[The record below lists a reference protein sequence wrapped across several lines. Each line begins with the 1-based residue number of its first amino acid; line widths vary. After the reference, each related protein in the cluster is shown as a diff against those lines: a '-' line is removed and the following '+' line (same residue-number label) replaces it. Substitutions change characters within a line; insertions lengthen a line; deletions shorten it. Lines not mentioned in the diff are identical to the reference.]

1 MASERDHS
9 VWDLL
14 AACRA
19 KALGIGLLSGGY
31 ARSDLECAQGTA
43 CSFAKLHALLDS
55 SILDASFNL
64 ANATKILREAPM
76 ENNSLKELYIEQLR
90 DIYDAENQLVK
101 ALPEMAKAATSEELR
116 SGFENHLEQTKEHAR
131 RLERVFKDLGEKAKG
146 KKCKGM
152 QGLIA
157 EGKEV
162 IDEDFE
168 DEVKDA
174 ALISAA
180 QRVEHYE
187 IAAYGTVRTYAEILG
202 QKNAASLLEKTLEEE
217 KETDEKLTELAEGIN
232 VQAARPETEQERS
245 TNHKTKA
252 ARM

>member
-1 MASERDHS
+1 MQNS
-9 VWDLL
+9 
-14 AACRA
+14 
-19 KALGIGLLSGGY
+19 
-31 ARSDLECAQGTA
+31 
-43 CSFAKLHALLDS
+43 
-55 SILDASFNL
+55 
-64 ANATKILREAPM
+64 
-76 ENNSLKELYIEQLR
+76 SLKELYVEELR

-116 SGFENHLEQTKEHAR
+116 SGFDDHLEQTKEHVR
-131 RLERVFKDLGEKAKG
+131 RLEQVLNEMGEKAKG

-152 QGLIA
+152 QGLVS
-157 EGKEV
+157 EGKEI

-168 DEVKDA
+168 DDVRDA

-202 QKNAASLLEKTLEEE
+202 EQNAVSLLEKTLEEE
-217 KETDEKLTELAEGIN
+217 KETDQKLTELAEGIN
-232 VQAARPETEQERS
+232 VEAAAAEPEHQRS
-245 TNHKTKA
+245 TNQKSKA